1 MSSGERGGTVIER
14 LREADRLLAGIAP
27 DSDALAA
34 LDSLE
39 VHRAHGVAGR
49 IQDRVISILTRLTME
64 MVSREDGSCAG
75 SPAEP
80 ADGRSGE

>member
-1 MSSGERGGTVIER
+1 MPSGERQDVVYQR
-14 LREADRLLAGIAP
+14 LQEADRLLAGITP
-27 DSDALAA
+27 DDGALAA
-34 LDSLE
+34 MDPLE

-75 SPAEP
+75 SPAGP